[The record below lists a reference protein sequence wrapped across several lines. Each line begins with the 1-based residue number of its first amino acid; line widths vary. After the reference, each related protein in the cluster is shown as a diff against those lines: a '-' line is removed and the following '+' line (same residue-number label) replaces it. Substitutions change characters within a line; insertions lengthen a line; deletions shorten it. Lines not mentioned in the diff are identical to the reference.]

1 MRALQKLGS
10 AAWLIDLIDSL
21 REKGEEHAAEQL
33 IFLEQLV
40 CIEAL
45 DVPQLAQLHRLRD
58 DRRVSR
64 HFFRRI
70 LDVVGNAVDEQ
81 RYVVEEFFSWK
92 NAIAFDRHA
101 RGDALEP
108 ARRQPV
114 ARSAKPIRKGARERT
129 IL

>member
-10 AAWLIDLIDSL
+10 AARLIDLIDSL
-21 REKGEEHAAEQL
+21 REKREEHAAEQL

-45 DVPQLAQLHRLRD
+45 HVPQLAQLHRLRD
-58 DRRVSR
+58 DGRVSS
-64 HFFRRI
+64 HFFRWI
-70 LDVVGNAVDEQ
+70 LDVVGDAVDKH
-81 RYVVEEFFSWK
+81 RYMVEEFLSWK
-92 NAIAFDRHA
+92 NAIASDRHA

-114 ARSAKPIRKGARERT
+114 ARSPKPIGEGGREWT